1 MIGPADI
8 LILTVVGCLLAM
20 LLVSGALWV
29 VS

>member
-1 MIGPADI
+1 MSPADM

-29 VS
+29 VG